1 MRVGAAGVVAAV
13 VALAATP
20 ALAQAQAPS
29 GSGEAVYKQSCAAC
43 HEGNL
48 PRMPNRAALRE
59 LTPEHVETAL
69 SSFSMRRQ
77 GASLSPAQRRAVA
90 EFVTGRPA
98 GSYRAPLEIIPKSA
112 YCSAAVSTAAAP
124 FTGASW
130 NGWGIDARN
139 TRFQSAASA
148 GLTAADVPKLK
159 LKWAFGV
166 PGVSASG
173 SQVSVV
179 GSRVFV
185 GTRNGIVYALDARTG
200 CLVWAF
206 EASAAVR
213 STPLVVTQPAGDML
227 YFGDAHSQV
236 YAVDAKTGALK
247 WRTKADDHLDAII
260 TGGVSYANGRVFV
273 PVASM
278 EEASGALPA
287 YQCCTFRGS
296 VLALDANSGKQI
308 WKTYTIP
315 EEPQQT
321 ARSSRGVQ
329 LFGPSGAGVWGAPA
343 LDPARNR
350 VFVATGDAYSQPAAP
365 STDAVMALAM
375 DTGKIVWVRQTLAGD
390 AWNTACLGP
399 NTSGVENCPAK
410 AGPDY
415 DFGAATALVTAGGRR
430 LVIAGQKSGE
440 LYAVNADS
448 GEMVWKMRAGDGGI
462 LGGIEWGFAT
472 DGTSAFVSLSNAFE
486 KKPGEAGG
494 LVSVN
499 LADGKPRWTAP
510 PSADTCGGRA
520 GCNTGQPAAVSA
532 MPGVIFS
539 GALDGHLRAYDSSNG
554 KVLWDVDTAQAYD
567 VTVNGVAAKGGGMN
581 GPGAAV
587 AGGMVFVNSGYG
599 SMGFMAGNAILA
611 FSVDGK

>member
-1 MRVGAAGVVAAV
+1 MRFLGAGVIVAA
-13 VALAATP
+13 ALAGSAVP
-20 ALAQAQAPS
+20 ARAQSP
-29 GSGEAVYKQSCAAC
+29 SGEAVYKQNCAAC
-43 HEGNL
+43 HEGSL
-48 PRMPNRAALRE
+48 PRMPTRAALRE

-77 GASLSPAQRRAVA
+77 GATLSPAERRAVA
-90 EFVTGRPA
+90 EFVTGRPS
-98 GSYRAPLEIIPKSA
+98 GSYRAPLEVIPKSA
-112 YCSAAVSTAAAP
+112 YCAAGVSGAP
-124 FTGASW
+124 TPLAGASW
-130 NGWGIDARN
+130 NGWGTDARN
-139 TRFQSAASA
+139 SRYQSAAGA

-185 GTRNGIVYALDARTG
+185 GTRNGIVYSLDSKTG

-213 STPLVVTQPAGDML
+213 STPLIVSQGGSDTV
-227 YFGDAHSQV
+227 YFGDAHAQV
-236 YAVDAKTGALK
+236 YAVDAKSGALK
-247 WRTKADDHLDAII
+247 WKTKAEDHLDAII

-278 EEASGALPA
+278 EESSGALLT

-296 VLALDANSGKQI
+296 VLALDAASGKQI

-315 EEPQQT
+315 EEPQPT
-321 ARSSRGVQ
+321 TRSSRNVQ

-343 LDPARNR
+343 LDPGRNR
-350 VFVATGDAYSQPAAP
+350 VYIATGDAYSQPVAP
-365 STDAVMALAM
+365 STDAIMALAM

-390 AWNTACLGP
+390 AWNVGCLGP
-399 NTSGVENCPAK
+399 NMAGKDNCPAK
-410 AGPDY
+410 AGPDH
-415 DFGAATALVTAGGRR
+415 DFGSATALATVNGRR

-448 GEMVWKMRAGDGGI
+448 GEMVWKMRAGDGGV

-494 LVSVN
+494 VVSVN

-510 PSADTCGGRA
+510 PSADTCGTRP
-520 GCNTGQPAAVSA
+520 GCSTGQPAAVSA

-539 GALDGHLRAYDSSNG
+539 GALDGHLRAYDSSSG
-554 KVLWDVDTAQAYD
+554 KVIWDVDTAHAYES
-567 VTVNGVAAKGGGMN
+567 TVNGVPAKGGGLN
-581 GPGAAV
+581 GPGATV
-587 AGGMVFVNSGYG
+587 AGGMLFVNSGYG
-599 SMGFMAGNAILA
+599 SIGFMAGNAVLA

>member
-1 MRVGAAGVVAAV
+1 MRILGAGIAAAAV
-13 VALAATP
+13 MSLAAAP
-20 ALAQAQAPS
+20 ARAQAP
-29 GSGEAVYKQSCAAC
+29 SGEAVYKQNCAAC

-48 PRMPNRAALRE
+48 PRMPTRAALRE
-59 LTPEHVETAL
+59 VTPEHVETAL

-77 GASLSPAQRRAVA
+77 GANLSPAERRAVA
-90 EFVTGRPA
+90 EYVTGRPG
-98 GSYRAPLEIIPKSA
+98 GSYRAPLDVIPKSA
-112 YCSAAVSTAAAP
+112 YCAADVTGASAPLA
-124 FTGASW
+124 GASW
-130 NGWGIDARN
+130 NGWGTDARN
-139 TRFQSAASA
+139 SRYQSAAAA

-173 SQVSVV
+173 SQVSVA

-185 GTRNGIVYALDARTG
+185 GTRNGIVYSLDAKTG

-213 STPLVVTQPAGDML
+213 STPLVVSQGGTDTV
-227 YFGDAHSQV
+227 YFGDAHAQV
-236 YAVDAKTGALK
+236 YAVDAKSGALK
-247 WRTKADDHLDAII
+247 WQTKAEEHLDAII

-278 EEASGALPA
+278 EESSGALLT

-296 VLALDANSGKQI
+296 VLALDAASGKQI

-315 EEPQQT
+315 EEPQPT
-321 ARSSRGVQ
+321 SRSSRNVQ

-350 VFVATGDAYSQPAAP
+350 VYIATGDAYSQPAAP
-365 STDAVMALAM
+365 STDAIMALAM
-375 DTGKIVWVRQTLAGD
+375 DTGKIQWVRQTLAGD
-390 AWNTACLGP
+390 AWNTGCLGP
-399 NTSGVENCPAK
+399 NMAGKDNCPAK
-410 AGPDY
+410 AGPDH
-415 DFGAATALVTAGGRR
+415 DFGSATALATVNGRR

-448 GEMVWKMRAGDGGI
+448 GEIVWKTRAGEGGV

-472 DGTSAFVSLSNAFE
+472 DGNSAFVALSNAFE

-494 LVSVN
+494 LLSVN
-499 LADGKPRWTAP
+499 LADGKTRWAAP
-510 PSADTCGGRA
+510 PSADTCAGRA

-539 GALDGHLRAYDSSNG
+539 GALDGHLRAYESTSG
-554 KVLWDVDTAQAYD
+554 KVIWDVDTARAYD
-567 VTVNGVAAKGGGMN
+567 TTVNSVPAKGGGMN
-581 GPGAAV
+581 GPGATV

-599 SMGFMAGNAILA
+599 SIGFMAGNAILA

>member
-1 MRVGAAGVVAAV
+1 MRTQRAGLVAVVAAC
-13 VALAATP
+13 LAAP
-20 ALAQAQAPS
+20 AYAQAP
-29 GSGEAVYKQSCAAC
+29 SGEAVYKQSCAAC
-43 HEGNL
+43 HEGSI
-48 PRMPNRAALRE
+48 PRMPTRAALRE

-90 EFVTGRPA
+90 EYVTGRPA

-112 YCSAAVSTAAAP
+112 YCAAGVSGASAPLA
-124 FTGASW
+124 GASW
-130 NGWGIDARN
+130 NGWGSDARN
-139 TRFQSAASA
+139 TRFQSPSAA

-173 SQVSVV
+173 SQVSVT

-185 GTRNGIVYALDARTG
+185 GTRNGIVFSLDARTG

-213 STPLVVTQPAGDML
+213 STPLVVTQATGDTV
-227 YFGDAHSQV
+227 YFGDAHAQV

-247 WRTKADDHLDAII
+247 WKTKAEDHLDAII

-278 EEASGALPA
+278 EEASGALPN

-296 VLALDANSGKQI
+296 VLALDATSGKQV

-321 ARSSRGVQ
+321 SRSDRGVQ

-343 LDPARNR
+343 LDAARNR
-350 VFVATGDAYSQPAAP
+350 VYVATGDAYSQPAAP
-365 STDAVMALAM
+365 STDAIMALAM
-375 DTGKIVWVRQTLAGD
+375 DTGKITWVRQTLAGD
-390 AWNTACLGP
+390 AWNTACFGP
-399 NTSGVENCPAK
+399 NTAGKENCPAK
-410 AGPDY
+410 AGPDH
-415 DFGAATALVTAGGRR
+415 DFGAATALATVGGRR

-510 PSADTCGGRA
+510 PSADTCAGRT
-520 GCNTGQPAAVSA
+520 GCSTGQPAAVSA

-539 GALDGHLRAYDSSNG
+539 GALDGHLRAYESSTG
-554 KVLWDVDTAQAYD
+554 KVIWDVDTARAYD
-567 VTVNGVAAKGGGMN
+567 TTVNGVPAKGGGMN
-581 GPGAAV
+581 GPGATV
-587 AGGMVFVNSGYG
+587 AGGMLFVNSGYG
-599 SMGFMAGNAILA
+599 SIGFMAGNAILA

>member
-1 MRVGAAGVVAAV
+1 MRVMSTGGVVAAA
-13 VALAATP
+13 VALSVVSAW
-20 ALAQAQAPS
+20 AQVP
-29 GSGEAVYKQSCAAC
+29 SGEAVYKQNCAAC
-43 HEGNL
+43 HEGSI
-48 PRMPNRAALRE
+48 PRMPTRAALRE

-77 GASLSPAQRRAVA
+77 GANLSPAERRAVA
-90 EFVTGRPA
+90 EFVTGRPS
-98 GSYRAPLEIIPKSA
+98 GSYRAPLDVIPKSA
-112 YCSAAVSTAAAP
+112 YCAAGVRDVSTPLA
-124 FTGASW
+124 GASW
-130 NGWGIDARN
+130 NGWGTDARN
-139 TRFQSAASA
+139 TRYQSAAAA

-185 GTRNGIVYALDARTG
+185 GTRNGIVYSLDAKTG

-213 STPLVVTQPAGDML
+213 STPLVVTQAAGDTV
-227 YFGDAHSQV
+227 YFGDAHAQV
-236 YAVDAKTGALK
+236 YAVDAKSGALK
-247 WRTKADDHLDAII
+247 WKTKAEDHLDAII

-278 EEASGALPA
+278 EESSGAIPN

-296 VLALDANSGKQI
+296 VLALDAASGKQI

-315 EEPQQT
+315 EEPQPT
-321 ARSSRGVQ
+321 TRSSRGTQ

-343 LDPARNR
+343 LDAARNR
-350 VFVATGDAYSQPAAP
+350 VYLATGDAYSQPAAP
-365 STDAVMALAM
+365 STDAIMALAM
-375 DTGKIVWVRQTLAGD
+375 DTGKIVWVRQVLAGD
-390 AWNTACLGP
+390 AWTTACLGP
-399 NTSGVENCPAK
+399 DTSGKDNCPAK
-410 AGPDY
+410 AGPDH
-415 DFGAATALVTAGGRR
+415 DFGSATALVSLNGRR

-448 GEMVWKMRAGDGGI
+448 GELVWKMRAGDGGV

-494 LVSVN
+494 LISVN
-499 LADGKPRWTAP
+499 LADGKARWTAP
-510 PSADTCGGRA
+510 PSADTCGART
-520 GCNTGQPAAVSA
+520 GCSTGQPAAVSA

-539 GALDGHLRAYDSSNG
+539 GALDGHLRAYDSASG
-554 KVLWDVDTAQAYD
+554 KVIWDVDTARAYD
-567 VTVNGVAAKGGGMN
+567 STVNGVPAKGGGMN
-581 GPGAAV
+581 GPGATV

-599 SMGFMAGNAILA
+599 SIGFMAGNAILA

>member
-1 MRVGAAGVVAAV
+1 MVGAGFVAAV
-13 VALAATP
+13 VAFAAAP
-20 ALAQAQAPS
+20 AFAQAP
-29 GSGEAVYKQSCAAC
+29 SGEAVYKQNCAAC

-48 PRMPNRAALRE
+48 PRMPTRAALRE

-77 GASLSPAQRRAVA
+77 GANLSPAERRAVA
-90 EFVTGRPA
+90 EFVTGRPG
-98 GSYRAPLEIIPKSA
+98 GSYRAPLEVIPKSA
-112 YCSAAVSTAAAP
+112 YCAAGVSGASTP

-130 NGWGIDARN
+130 NGWGVDARN
-139 TRFQSAASA
+139 SRFQSASAA
-148 GLTAADVPKLK
+148 GLSAADVPKLK

-173 SQVSVV
+173 SQVSVA

-185 GTRNGIVYALDARTG
+185 GTRNGIVYSLDARTG

-213 STPLVVTQPAGDML
+213 SSPLIVSQAGTDTV
-227 YFGDAHSQV
+227 YFGDAHAQV
-236 YAVDAKTGALK
+236 FAVDARTGALK
-247 WRTKADDHLDAII
+247 WKTKAEEHLDAII
-260 TGGVSYANGRVFV
+260 TGGVSYANGRLFV

-278 EEASGALPA
+278 EEASGALPM

-296 VLALDANSGKQI
+296 VLALDAGSGKQI

-315 EEPQQT
+315 EEPQPT
-321 ARSSRGVQ
+321 SRSSRGTQ

-343 LDPARNR
+343 LDAARNR
-350 VFVATGDAYSQPAAP
+350 VYVATGDAYSQPAAP
-365 STDAVMALAM
+365 STDAIMALAM

-390 AWNTACLGP
+390 AWNTGCLGAD
-399 NTSGVENCPAK
+399 SAGKDNCPTK
-410 AGPDY
+410 AGPDH
-415 DFGAATALVTAGGRR
+415 DFGAATALATVGGRR

-448 GEMVWKMRAGDGGI
+448 GEMVWKTRAGEGGV

-472 DGTSAFVSLSNAFE
+472 DGSSAFVSLSNAFE

-494 LVSVN
+494 VVSVT
-499 LADGKPRWTAP
+499 LADGKPRWNAP
-510 PSADTCGGRA
+510 PSADTCAGRP

-554 KVLWDVDTAQAYD
+554 KVIWDVDTARAYD
-567 VTVNGVAAKGGGMN
+567 GTVNGVPAKGGGLN
-581 GPGAAV
+581 GAGATV
-587 AGGMVFVNSGYG
+587 AGGMLFVNSGYG
-599 SMGFMAGNAILA
+599 SIGFMAGNAVLA

>member
-1 MRVGAAGVVAAV
+1 MRVLSTGFVAAAA
-13 VALAATP
+13 VALSVAP
-20 ALAQAQAPS
+20 AWAQAP
-29 GSGEAVYKQSCAAC
+29 SGEAVYKQNCAAC
-43 HEGNL
+43 HEGNI
-48 PRMPNRAALRE
+48 PRMPTRAALRE
-59 LTPEHVETAL
+59 MAPEHVETAL

-77 GASLSPAQRRAVA
+77 GANLSPADRRAVA
-90 EFVTGRPA
+90 EYVTGRPS
-98 GSYRAPLEIIPKSA
+98 GSYRAPLDIIPKSA
-112 YCSAAVSTAAAP
+112 YCAAGVSGAAAP
-124 FTGASW
+124 FSGASW
-130 NGWGIDARN
+130 NGWGTDARN
-139 TRFQSAASA
+139 SRFQTATAA
-148 GLTAADVPKLK
+148 GLSPADVPKLK

-173 SQVSVV
+173 SQVTVM

-185 GTRNGIVYALDARTG
+185 GTRNGMVYSLDAKTG

-213 STPLVVTQPAGDML
+213 STPLVVNQGGADTV
-227 YFGDAHSQV
+227 YFGDAHAQV
-236 YAVDAKTGALK
+236 YAVDAKSGALK
-247 WRTKADDHLDAII
+247 WKTKAEDHLDAII
-260 TGGVSYANGRVFV
+260 TGGVSFANGRIFV

-278 EEASGALPA
+278 EEASGALPN

-296 VLALDANSGKQI
+296 VLALDAASGKQI

-321 ARSSRGVQ
+321 TRSSRGVQ

-343 LDPARNR
+343 LDAARNR
-350 VFVATGDAYSQPAAP
+350 VYVATGDAYSQPAAP
-365 STDAVMALAM
+365 STDAIMALAM
-375 DTGKIVWVRQTLAGD
+375 DTGKIQWVRQTLAGD
-390 AWNTACLGP
+390 AWNTACFGP

-472 DGTSAFVSLSNAFE
+472 DGASAFVSLSNAFE

-510 PSADTCGGRA
+510 PSADTCAGRA

-539 GALDGHLRAYDSSNG
+539 GALDGHLRAYDSASG
-554 KVLWDVDTAQAYD
+554 KVIWDVDTARTYD
-567 VTVNGVAAKGGGMN
+567 TTVNGVAAKGGGMN
-581 GPGAAV
+581 GPGATV
-587 AGGMVFVNSGYG
+587 AGGMLFVNSGYG
-599 SMGFMAGNAILA
+599 SIGFMAGNAILA

>member
-1 MRVGAAGVVAAV
+1 
-13 VALAATP
+13 
-20 ALAQAQAPS
+20 
-29 GSGEAVYKQSCAAC
+29 
-43 HEGNL
+43 
-48 PRMPNRAALRE
+48 
-59 LTPEHVETAL
+59 
-69 SSFSMRRQ
+69 MRRQ
-77 GASLSPAQRRAVA
+77 GATLSPAERRAVA
-90 EFVTGRPA
+90 EFVTGRPS
-98 GSYRAPLEIIPKSA
+98 GSYRAPLEVIPKSA
-112 YCSAAVSTAAAP
+112 YCAAGVSGAP
-124 FTGASW
+124 TPLAGASW
-130 NGWGIDARN
+130 NGWGTDARN
-139 TRFQSAASA
+139 SRYQSAAGA

-185 GTRNGIVYALDARTG
+185 GTRNGIVYSLDSKTG

-213 STPLVVTQPAGDML
+213 STPLIVSQGGSDTV
-227 YFGDAHSQV
+227 YFGDAHAQV
-236 YAVDAKTGALK
+236 YAVDAKSGALK
-247 WRTKADDHLDAII
+247 WKTKAEDHLDAII

-278 EEASGALPA
+278 EESSGALLT

-296 VLALDANSGKQI
+296 VLALDAASGKQI

-315 EEPQQT
+315 EEPQPT
-321 ARSSRGVQ
+321 TRSSRNVQ

-343 LDPARNR
+343 LDPGRNR
-350 VFVATGDAYSQPAAP
+350 VYIATGDAYSQPVAP
-365 STDAVMALAM
+365 STDAIMALAM

-390 AWNTACLGP
+390 AWNVGCLGP
-399 NTSGVENCPAK
+399 NMAASAVVLPK
-410 AGPDY
+410 AGPDH
-415 DFGAATALVTAGGRR
+415 DFGSATALATVNGRR

-448 GEMVWKMRAGDGGI
+448 GEMVWKMRAGDGGV

-494 LVSVN
+494 VVSVN

-510 PSADTCGGRA
+510 PSADTCGTRP
-520 GCNTGQPAAVSA
+520 GCSTGQPAAVSA

-539 GALDGHLRAYDSSNG
+539 GALDGHLRAYDSSSG
-554 KVLWDVDTAQAYD
+554 KVIWDVDTAHAYES
-567 VTVNGVAAKGGGMN
+567 TVNGVPAKGGGLN
-581 GPGAAV
+581 GPGATV
-587 AGGMVFVNSGYG
+587 AGGMLFVNSGYG
-599 SMGFMAGNAILA
+599 SIGFMAGNAVLA

>member
-1 MRVGAAGVVAAV
+1 MRLLSAAFVAAAV
-13 VALAATP
+13 SSIAAP
-20 ALAQAQAPS
+20 ALAQAQASS
-29 GSGEAVYKQSCAAC
+29 GAGEAVYKQSCAAC

-77 GASLSPAQRRAVA
+77 GANLTPAERRAVA
-90 EFVTGRPA
+90 EFVTGRPS

-112 YCSAAVSTAAAP
+112 YCAAGVSSAAAP
-124 FTGASW
+124 FAGASW
-130 NGWGIDARN
+130 NGWGVDSRN
-139 TRFQSAASA
+139 TRFQPASAA
-148 GLTAADVPKLK
+148 GLAAADVPKLK

-185 GTRNGIVYALDARTG
+185 GARNGMVYSLDAKTG
-200 CLVWAF
+200 CLVWAY

-213 STPLVVTQPAGDML
+213 STPLVVTGTAGDTI
-227 YFGDAHSQV
+227 YFGDAHAQV
-236 YAVDAKTGALK
+236 YALDAKTGALK
-247 WRTKADDHLDAII
+247 WKTKAEDHLDAII

-278 EEASGALPA
+278 EESSGALPT

-296 VLALDANSGKQI
+296 VLALDAASGKQI

-321 ARSSRGVQ
+321 TRSSRGVQ

-343 LDPARNR
+343 LDAARNR
-350 VFVATGDAYSQPAAP
+350 VYVATGDAYSQPAAP
-365 STDAVMALAM
+365 STDAIMALAM
-375 DTGKIVWVRQTLAGD
+375 DTGKIIWVRQTLAGD
-390 AWNTACLGP
+390 AWNVACLGP
-399 NTSGVENCPAK
+399 KTAGVENCPAK

-448 GEMVWKMRAGDGGI
+448 GEMVWKTRAGDGGV

-472 DGTSAFVSLSNAFE
+472 DGTSAFVSLSSAFE

-494 LVSVN
+494 VVSVN

-510 PSADTCGGRA
+510 PSADTCAGRA

-539 GALDGHLRAYDSSNG
+539 GALDGHLRAYDSSTG
-554 KVLWDVDTAQAYD
+554 KVIWDVDTARAYD
-567 VTVNGVAAKGGGMN
+567 TTVNGVPAKGGGMN
-581 GPGAAV
+581 GPGATV
-587 AGGMVFVNSGYG
+587 AGGMLFVNSGYG
-599 SMGFMAGNAILA
+599 SIGFMPGNAILA

>member
-1 MRVGAAGVVAAV
+1 MRVLSTGVAAAAAMALS
-13 VALAATP
+13 VAP
-20 ALAQAQAPS
+20 VWAQAP
-29 GSGEAVYKQSCAAC
+29 SGEAVYKQNCAAC

-48 PRMPNRAALRE
+48 PRMPTRAALRE
-59 LTPEHVETAL
+59 LAPEHVETAL

-77 GASLSPAQRRAVA
+77 AANLSPAERRAVA
-90 EFVTGRPA
+90 EYVTGRPS
-98 GSYRAPLEIIPKSA
+98 GSYRAPLDIIPKSA
-112 YCSAAVSTAAAP
+112 YCAPGVSGASAP
-124 FTGASW
+124 FGGASW
-130 NGWGIDARN
+130 NGWGTDARN
-139 TRFQSAASA
+139 SRFQPAAAA
-148 GLTAADVPKLK
+148 GLSAADVPKLK

-173 SQVSVV
+173 SQVTVA

-185 GTRNGIVYALDARTG
+185 GTRNGMVYSLDAKTG

-213 STPLVVTQPAGDML
+213 STPLVVNQSGADTV
-227 YFGDAHSQV
+227 YFGDAHAQV
-236 YAVDAKTGALK
+236 YAVDAKSGALK
-247 WRTKADDHLDAII
+247 WKAKTEDHLDAII
-260 TGGVSYANGRVFV
+260 TGGVSFANGRIFV

-278 EEASGALPA
+278 EESSGVLPT

-296 VLALDANSGKQI
+296 VLALDAASGKQI

-321 ARSSRGVQ
+321 TRSSRGVQ
-329 LFGPSGAGVWGAPA
+329 QFGPSGAGVWGAPA
-343 LDPARNR
+343 LDPERNR
-350 VFVATGDAYSQPAAP
+350 VYVATGDAYSQPAAP
-365 STDAVMALAM
+365 STDAIMALAM
-375 DTGKIVWVRQTLAGD
+375 DTGKIQWVRQTLAGD
-390 AWNTACLGP
+390 AWNVACLGP
-399 NTSGVENCPAK
+399 KTSGVENCPAK
-410 AGPDY
+410 AGPDH
-415 DFGAATALVTAGGRR
+415 DFGAATALVNAGGRR

-448 GEMVWKMRAGDGGI
+448 GEMVWKTRAGDGGV

-494 LVSVN
+494 LLSVN

-510 PSADTCGGRA
+510 PSADTCAGRA
-520 GCNTGQPAAVSA
+520 GCSTGQPAAVSA

-539 GALDGHLRAYDSSNG
+539 GALDGHLRAYDSSSG
-554 KVLWDVDTAQAYD
+554 KVIWDVDTARTYD
-567 VTVNGVAAKGGGMN
+567 TTVNGVAAKGGGMN
-581 GPGAAV
+581 GPGATV
-587 AGGMVFVNSGYG
+587 AGGMLFVNSGYG
-599 SMGFMAGNAILA
+599 SIGFMAGNAVLA

>member
-1 MRVGAAGVVAAV
+1 MRFLGAGVIVAA
-13 VALAATP
+13 ALVGSATP
-20 ALAQAQAPS
+20 ARAQS
-29 GSGEAVYKQSCAAC
+29 SSGEAVYKQNCAAC
-43 HEGNL
+43 HEGSL
-48 PRMPNRAALRE
+48 PRMPTRAALRE

-77 GASLSPAQRRAVA
+77 GANLSPAERRAVA
-90 EFVTGRPA
+90 EFVTGRPN
-98 GSYRAPLEIIPKSA
+98 GSYRAPLEVIPKSA
-112 YCSAAVSTAAAP
+112 YCAAGVSGASAP

-139 TRFQSAASA
+139 TRFQSAAAA

-159 LKWAFGV
+159 LKWAFGM

-179 GSRVFV
+179 GSRAFV
-185 GTRNGIVYALDARTG
+185 GTRNGIVYSLDAQTG

-213 STPLVVTQPAGDML
+213 STPLVVTQTSGDVV
-227 YFGDAHSQV
+227 YFGDAHAQV

-247 WRTKADDHLDAII
+247 WKTKVEDHLDAII
-260 TGGVSYANGRVFV
+260 TGGVSFANGRVFV
-273 PVASM
+273 GVASM
-278 EEASGALPA
+278 EEGSGALPT

-296 VLALDANSGKQI
+296 VSALDAASGKPI

-315 EEPQQT
+315 EEPQPT
-321 ARSSRGVQ
+321 TRSSRGTQ

-343 LDPARNR
+343 LDAARNR
-350 VFVATGDAYSQPAAP
+350 VYLATGDAYSQPAAP
-365 STDAVMALAM
+365 STDAIMALAM
-375 DTGKIVWVRQTLAGD
+375 DTGKIAWVRQTLAGD
-390 AWNTACLGP
+390 AWTTACLGAD
-399 NTSGVENCPAK
+399 TAGKENCPAK
-410 AGPDY
+410 AGPDH
-415 DFGAATALVTAGGRR
+415 DFGSATALVTLNGRR

-448 GEMVWKMRAGDGGI
+448 GEMVWKMRAGDGGV

-472 DGTSAFVSLSNAFE
+472 DGLSAFVSLSNAFE

-494 LVSVN
+494 VVSVN

-510 PSADTCGGRA
+510 PSGDTCGTRT
-520 GCNTGQPAAVSA
+520 GCSTGQPAAVSA

-539 GALDGHLRAYDSSNG
+539 GALDGHLRAYDSSSG
-554 KVLWDVDTAQAYD
+554 KVIWDVDTAHAYES
-567 VTVNGVAAKGGGMN
+567 TVNGVPAKGGGLN
-581 GPGAAV
+581 GPGATV
-587 AGGMVFVNSGYG
+587 AGGMLFVNSGYG
-599 SMGFMAGNAILA
+599 SIGFMAGNAVLA

>member
-1 MRVGAAGVVAAV
+1 MRVLSTGFAAAAAM
-13 VALAATP
+13 ALSAAP
-20 ALAQAQAPS
+20 AWAQAP
-29 GSGEAVYKQSCAAC
+29 SGEAVYKQNCAAC
-43 HEGNL
+43 HDGANI
-48 PRMPNRAALRE
+48 PRMPSRAALRE
-59 LTPEHVETAL
+59 LAPEHVETAL

-77 GASLSPAQRRAVA
+77 GANLSPAQRRAVA
-90 EFVTGRPA
+90 EYVTGRPS
-98 GSYRAPLEIIPKSA
+98 GSYRAPLDIIPKSA
-112 YCSAAVSTAAAP
+112 YCAAGVSGASAP
-124 FTGASW
+124 FSGASW
-130 NGWGIDARN
+130 NGWGADARN
-139 TRFQSAASA
+139 SRFQPAAAA
-148 GLTAADVPKLK
+148 GLSAADVPKLK

-173 SQVSVV
+173 SQVTVM

-185 GTRNGIVYALDARTG
+185 GTRNGMVYSLDAKTG

-213 STPLVVTQPAGDML
+213 STPLVVNQGGADTV
-227 YFGDAHSQV
+227 YFGDAHAQV
-236 YAVDAKTGALK
+236 YAVDAKSGALK
-247 WRTKADDHLDAII
+247 WKTKAEDHLDAII
-260 TGGVSYANGRVFV
+260 TGGVSFANGRVFV

-278 EEASGALPA
+278 EEASGALPN

-296 VLALDANSGKQI
+296 VLALDAASGTQI

-321 ARSSRGVQ
+321 TRSSRGVQ

-350 VFVATGDAYSQPAAP
+350 VYVATGDAYSQPAAP
-365 STDAVMALAM
+365 STDAIMALAM
-375 DTGKIVWVRQTLAGD
+375 DTGKIQWVRQTLAGD

-410 AGPDY
+410 AGPDH
-415 DFGAATALVTAGGRR
+415 DFGAATALVSAGGRR

-448 GEMVWKMRAGDGGI
+448 GEIVWKTRAGDGGV

-494 LVSVN
+494 LLSVN
-499 LADGKPRWTAP
+499 LADGKARWTAP
-510 PSADTCGGRA
+510 PSADTCAGRN

-539 GALDGHLRAYDSSNG
+539 GALDGHLRAYDSSSG
-554 KVLWDVDTAQAYD
+554 KVIWDVDTARTYD
-567 VTVNGVAAKGGGMN
+567 TTVNGVAAKGGGMN
-581 GPGAAV
+581 GPGATV

-599 SMGFMAGNAILA
+599 SIGFMAGNAVLA
-611 FSVDGK
+611 FSVDG